1 MAESLLTDLSLLFI
15 VLVGRNFVSGICK
28 LNLRNLK
35 KLFKKTFFCLKT
47 LSFFPA
53 LLFTALI
60 VLMRLESRK
69 GLKA

>member
-28 LNLRNLK
+28 LNLRNLN
-35 KLFKKTFFCLKT
+35 KLFKKTFFLFEN
-47 LSFFPA
+47 SEFFPA
-53 LLFTALI
+53 LLFTTLI